1 MIAEDH
7 LLYIEQES
15 ADFARRTI
23 AQGILWADQSCR
35 ISGTLSLAI
44 RRSGA
49 AGAEALVCYLIASGL
64 TTQAEVP
71 RFLNENKEAI
81 LQLLEEAKA

>member
-35 ISGTLSLAI
+35 ISGTLGLAI

-71 RFLNENKEAI
+71 RFLNESREAI